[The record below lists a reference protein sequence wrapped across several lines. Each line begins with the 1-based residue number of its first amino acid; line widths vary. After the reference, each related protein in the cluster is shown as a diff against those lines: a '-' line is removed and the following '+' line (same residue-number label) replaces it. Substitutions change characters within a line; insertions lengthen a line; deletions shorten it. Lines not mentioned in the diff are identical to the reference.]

1 MKITSKP
8 YEELSRVMWI
18 HLDHLID
25 LNSFDTIMQF
35 HNNDEFN
42 FKMYY
47 LDDGKISIEERIE
60 KVFKKAKL

>member
-1 MKITSKP
+1 
-8 YEELSRVMWI
+8 VMWI